1 MRVHG
6 RQGFGLH
13 GVRWP
18 SVRLRSRP
26 KRPYPRVGS
35 VHLLRERQRG
45 SRMNSCKRCGRK
57 PRGRMQI
64 ASAERY
70 APFCSYQCQQW
81 YNLEDARAYLA
92 ELREEK
98 EEEAR

>member
-1 MRVHG
+1 
-6 RQGFGLH
+6 
-13 GVRWP
+13 
-18 SVRLRSRP
+18 
-26 KRPYPRVGS
+26 
-35 VHLLRERQRG
+35 
-45 SRMNSCKRCGRK
+45 MNSCKRCGRK